1 MTKRILLRDAA
12 NTLPCMVMSDR
23 IGNDDLERLAAL
35 PDGTLTLDLI
45 AGTARHSSQPD
56 PIHLEI
62 VAHLSGW
69 LKTRLGEEAFANHL
83 AHAVLTVSI
92 RTAGVA
98 TDRKRVIPF
107 DWICRSSVASRD
119 GKTRTGT
126 SRGLIWYD
134 RDRRF
139 FA

>member
-12 NTLPCMVMSDR
+12 NTLPCMVMSER

-35 PDGTLTLDLI
+35 PDGTLTMDLV

-69 LKTRLGEEAFANHL
+69 LKTRLGDDAFANHL

-92 RTAGVA
+92 RTDRVA
-98 TDRKRVIPF
+98 ADRKSVIPF
-107 DWICRSSVASRD
+107 DWVCESSVASRD
-119 GKTRTGT
+119 GKTRTAT
-126 SRGLIWYD
+126 RCGLIWYD
-134 RDRRF
+134 RNRSF